1 MANPSKKNSPQYARE
16 FEQIAKKISLKRIAI
31 GVLIALLALNLM
43 ARMIRAHRRAEVA
56 AMMGQS
62 GTVGQPGATF
72 ETPRDSRLTWEFKS
86 DTLAFSSIAL
96 APDGTIFAGAH
107 NAIFA
112 LAPDGSL
119 KWKKTLAGFQLIAT
133 DGSGGMYTASSV
145 GFVFGLSGNDGA
157 ITWDPKM
164 GLIGFAAPPAS
175 GANGNVLYVNSV
187 GDIFAFRPQ
196 SSNTPTWSHSTFREG
211 MLSSDYV
218 LPGNAQVG
226 QIATKAAP
234 AIYDDET
241 IALPRQRWLHLFN
254 PDGTPVWLNEL
265 TAGDL
270 GPAALGADGTIYVA
284 DDRQTLYA
292 VDRRGD
298 LKWKFAATG
307 GIVGSAVVGADGT
320 IYLATGATMYALGT
334 DGAVKW
340 QAQPAQSWTTSPV
353 LAADGTVY
361 VGGPGGISAYQSDG
375 TFKWNMRSKSV
386 NGVLT
391 IAGDG
396 TIYFPCGY
404 YWICAVRGEGSPL
417 AKSPWPKMY
426 HDSANSNRILTAY

>member
-145 GFVFGLSGNDGA
+145 GFVVGLSGNDGA

-164 GLIGFAAPPAS
+164 GLIGFAAPPTIGVCEFGWRHIRVPAAKLEYGDLVAFDVPRGDALQRLRAARKRAS
-175 GANGNVLYVNSV
+175 GPDRNEG
-187 GDIFAFRPQ
+187 G
-196 SSNTPTWSHSTFREG
+196 SSN
-211 MLSSDYV
+211 L
-218 LPGNAQVG
+218 
-226 QIATKAAP
+226 
-234 AIYDDET
+234 
-241 IALPRQRWLHLFN
+241 
-254 PDGTPVWLNEL
+254 
-265 TAGDL
+265 
-270 GPAALGADGTIYVA
+270 
-284 DDRQTLYA
+284 
-292 VDRRGD
+292 
-298 LKWKFAATG
+298 
-307 GIVGSAVVGADGT
+307 
-320 IYLATGATMYALGT
+320 
-334 DGAVKW
+334 
-340 QAQPAQSWTTSPV
+340 
-353 LAADGTVY
+353 
-361 VGGPGGISAYQSDG
+361 
-375 TFKWNMRSKSV
+375 
-386 NGVLT
+386 
-391 IAGDG
+391 
-396 TIYFPCGY
+396 
-404 YWICAVRGEGSPL
+404 
-417 AKSPWPKMY
+417 
-426 HDSANSNRILTAY
+426 